1 MNTLNHLENNSVKPI
16 QQDKDLASSAPKI
29 TKEICAINWN
39 NPVEKIKNQVR
50 AFSPFPGAFTTM
62 NGKRL
67 KIYKSLI
74 LDNKNWDY
82 GGKISLLEKNRMA
95 KNIETEDELV
105 KNLLSDFNTLKER
118 NENDTIKLNIYGD
131 DIFKKT
137 IREIENFII

>member
-1 MNTLNHLENNSVKPI
+1 
-16 QQDKDLASSAPKI
+16 
-29 TKEICAINWN
+29 
-39 NPVEKIKNQVR
+39 
-50 AFSPFPGAFTTM
+50 
-62 NGKRL
+62 
-67 KIYKSLI
+67 
-74 LDNKNWDY
+74 
-82 GGKISLLEKNRMA
+82 MA